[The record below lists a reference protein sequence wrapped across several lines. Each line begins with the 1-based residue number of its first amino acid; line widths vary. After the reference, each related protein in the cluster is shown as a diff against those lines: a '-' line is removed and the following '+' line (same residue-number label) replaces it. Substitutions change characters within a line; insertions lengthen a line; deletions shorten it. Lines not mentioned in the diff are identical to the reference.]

1 MYRRVGVTALVA
13 VLAVVTPPELAGQRG
28 AEVPADLEALEQ
40 RLEGLMREVERLEP
54 RAQAERERRD
64 ASMRETLDAPVE
76 RVVDGLRIRA
86 LPRDVD
92 AAVAL
97 YTAVWAEHFEPLLG
111 SPPAALRETSLAYY
125 DHRGE
130 WNPRFG
136 EDGNLSSYVQAGQ
149 NTGDVTT
156 QAVTAI
162 SSALLRAG
170 PMQISIWMQ
179 AEGFDPAVE
188 TRTARRRLAAVT
200 SRSAGRCLTDTA
212 EACLATL
219 GLRPHGWS
227 SADVVATWYTPEVAR
242 QVIEHRR
249 SGGLPAE
256 GDNLTRWFLHHR
268 QMPVQLRTRGATPIE
283 VIPAGIGVRHDLGP
297 AGVEVKSSLVVHA
310 LRTGGDGAIDR
321 LHALPASASV
331 EEALVAVA
339 DRPLDELA
347 ASWRAELL
355 SNDDPADRR
364 LPTRTTFAWVGF
376 VALLAMTS
384 TRWRLS

>member
-1 MYRRVGVTALVA
+1 MYRRIGVTALVA
-13 VLAVVTPPELAGQRG
+13 VLAVATPPELAAQRG

-97 YTAVWAEHFEPLLG
+97 YTAVWAEYFEPLLG

-156 QAVTAI
+156 QAVKAI

-212 EACLATL
+212 EACLATV
-219 GLRPHGWS
+219 GLRPQGWS
-227 SADVVATWYTPEVAR
+227 PADVVATWYTPEVAR
-242 QVIEHRR
+242 QVIHRWSKEAVDERER
-249 SGGLPAE
+249 SFAQ
-256 GDNLTRWFLHHR
+256 WFLHHAER
-268 QMPVQLRTRGATPIE
+268 SVRIRNRDGTFADA
-283 VIPAGIGVRHDLGP
+283 IPAGIGIRHYLGP
-297 AGVEVKSSLVVHA
+297 VGAEVKSSLVVHA
-310 LRTGGDGAIDR
+310 LRVGGDGAIDR
-321 LHALPASASV
+321 LHALPASASA